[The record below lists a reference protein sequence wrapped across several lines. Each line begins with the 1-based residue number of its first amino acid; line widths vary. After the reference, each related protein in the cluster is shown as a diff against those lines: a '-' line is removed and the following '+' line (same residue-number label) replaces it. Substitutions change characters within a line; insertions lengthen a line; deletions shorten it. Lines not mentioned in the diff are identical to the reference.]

1 MRSGKCFKPWL
12 AACLWLLAAG
22 LWTPAGATHQKAAE
36 ITFTH
41 VSGYT
46 YRFRLVTYTFTES
59 AADRPELEIQWGDG
73 GSSVL
78 SRESETVV
86 EGQQTKI
93 NVYTGTHTYA
103 GPGSYYISM
112 EDANRNGGVVN
123 MPNSINTPMY
133 VETLLVISPYMSSG
147 NNSPVLT
154 ARPVD
159 DRGCVGRRF
168 IHNPGAYDPDG
179 DSLSYRLVRCKTT
192 GGEDIAGY
200 TLPAAS
206 DTIYINERTGDLV
219 WENPVT
225 QGEYNVAILVQE
237 WRNGRLIGEITR
249 DMQIVVQMC
258 DNYPPDLICD
268 DSYCVEAGQRL
279 VFEPYALDLEGDG
292 IRMNATG
299 EILSTRREADLRFLG
314 GTPDSVR
321 YEFVWQTA
329 LSDSR
334 AQPYGLYLKATD
346 GGNPPLS
353 DLKTVSIRVLAPA
366 VRGLRADYDLRQE
379 EVRLQWQRSL
389 SPHAAGYRL
398 YRRSGAGEDTAFDA
412 CRGGVDAGYALI
424 ATLDSPADTVYI
436 DSVGLAS
443 GMRYCYE
450 VCAYFADGAES
461 YASAP
466 ACVEIASYT
475 PVFTRISV
483 EATDYQDGRI
493 GLAWRHPRAWDSVLN
508 GYGYGLFGGA
518 TPESMRFMGRFAM
531 DSVVTLTD
539 TALNT
544 VGHPYYYRL
553 GLLPPDDGGGG
564 HGGAAMSRR
573 AAPGADGSAA
583 GRQTAAGQ
591 PGSDSLTVADLHYAT
606 PVYASV
612 YLMVAPHSRRV
623 ELHWDYAHPW
633 QNEYFTVY
641 RQADDAAAFAP
652 VARVAARHFEDVGL
666 ENGRTY
672 RYYVEAYGSYY
683 NDSLPSPLL
692 NRSNVVAAVPE
703 TGPPCRPTL
712 VLCDSSCNPLRNT
725 LAWHFELGEAGGAA
739 DSSEWADCYADA
751 VYYKLYYKRV
761 SEKVYEEV
769 AVTEEMGY
777 EHEPDGYWACYY
789 VTAVNERGE
798 EGEASN
804 IVYVDN
810 RSCFTYHLPN
820 VFTPNG
826 DGYNDVFRAL
836 SDQYVE
842 GFRIHIY
849 NRWGN
854 PVFSS
859 DDPRFEW
866 DGRMGGNGQ
875 ACPDGVY
882 FYVVEFTVEAEG
894 LDDKIYQSGS
904 VTLLR

>member
-1 MRSGKCFKPWL
+1 MRSAKQSDKRLKPFL
-12 AACLWLLAAG
+12 AAFLWLLAFG
-22 LWTPAGATHQKAAE
+22 WGTPLWATHQKAAE

-59 AADRPELEIQWGDG
+59 AADRPELELQWGDG
-73 GSSVL
+73 SSSVL
-78 SRESETVV
+78 SRESATVI

-103 GPGSYYISM
+103 GPGSYYVSM

-133 VETLLVISPYMSSG
+133 VETLLVISPYLSSG

-179 DSLSYRLVRCKTT
+179 DSLSYRLVRCRTT
-192 GGEDIAGY
+192 GGEEIAGY
-200 TLPAAS
+200 TFPAAS
-206 DTIYINERTGDLV
+206 DTIYIDERTGDLI

-225 QGEYNVAILVQE
+225 QGEYNVAILVRE

-249 DMQIVVQMC
+249 DMQVVVQMC

-268 DSYCVEAGQRL
+268 DAYCVEAGQLLR
-279 VFEPYALDLEGDG
+279 FEPYALDMEGDG
-292 IRMNATG
+292 VRMNAAG
-299 EILSTRREADLRFLG
+299 EIMATRREADLRLLG
-314 GTPDSVR
+314 GMPDSVR

-334 AQPYGLYLKATD
+334 VQPYGVYLKATD

-353 DLKTVSIRVLAPA
+353 DLKTVSVRVLAPA
-366 VRGLRADYDLRQE
+366 VRDLRADYDLQDGR
-379 EVRLQWQRSL
+379 VRLQWRKSV

-398 YRRSGAGEDTAFDA
+398 YRRAGDEADTAFDA
-412 CRGGVDAGYALI
+412 CRGGVGAGY
-424 ATLDSPADTVYI
+424 TLLGTIESPSDTVYV
-436 DSVGLAS
+436 DSADLAS
-443 GMRYCYE
+443 GMRYCYR
-450 VCAYFADGAES
+450 VCAYFADGDES
-461 YASAP
+461 YASAS

-483 EATDYQDGRI
+483 EATDTYDGRV
-493 GLAWRHPRAWDSVLN
+493 GLAWRHLRAWDSVLD

-518 TPESMRFMGRFAM
+518 TPESLRFIGRFAM
-531 DSVVTLTD
+531 DSVVTLSD

-553 GLLPPDDGGGG
+553 GLLPPDGGGG
-564 HGGAAMSRR
+564 HG
-573 AAPGADGSAA
+573 A
-583 GRQTAAGQ
+583 GTA
-591 PGSDSLTVADLHYAT
+591 DSLVAARLEYAT
-606 PVYASV
+606 PVYAST
-612 YLMVAPHSRRV
+612 YLMAVPHSRRV
-623 ELHWDYAHPW
+623 DLTWGYAHPW

-641 RQADDAAAFAP
+641 RQHPDSAAFAP
-652 VARVAARHFEDVGL
+652 VARVAARHYEDEGL
-666 ENGRTY
+666 ENDRTY
-672 RYYVEAYGSYY
+672 RYYVEGYGSYY
-683 NDSLPSPLL
+683 NDSLPAPLL
-692 NRSNVVAAVPE
+692 NLSNVVAVVPE
-703 TGPPCRPTL
+703 AGEPCRPTL
-712 VLCDSSCNPLRNT
+712 TLRDSSCNPLMNT
-725 LAWHFELGEAGGAA
+725 LAWYFEVGDAGGAA
-739 DSSEWADCYADA
+739 DSSVWEDCLADA
-751 VYYKLYYKRV
+751 AYYKLYYKRV
-761 SEKVYEEV
+761 SESVYDEV
-769 AVTEEMGY
+769 ASTEETVY

-789 VTAVNERGE
+789 VTAVNERGQE
-798 EGEASN
+798 SAPSN

-810 RSCFTYHLPN
+810 RSCFTYRLPN

-826 DGYNDVFRAL
+826 DGYNDTFRAL
-836 SDQYVE
+836 PGQYVE
-842 GFRIHIY
+842 GFRIYIH

-854 PVFSS
+854 QVFFS
-859 DDPRFEW
+859 DDPQFEW
-866 DGRMGGNGQ
+866 NGRMGGDGQ

-894 LDDKIYQSGS
+894 LGDKIYQSGS
-904 VTLLR
+904 VTILR